1 MVRAERSMDTR
12 GLARRIA
19 RRAARVGLEVDDSL
33 AGSLAAYVGLLER
46 WNRRMNLT
54 ALAAD
59 DAGLDRVVVEPLVAA
74 RHLPVGSQ
82 RVIDIGSG
90 GGSPAVPMK
99 LAVPGVHVRM
109 VESKTRKA
117 VFLRE
122 VARRLKLEGVAVET
136 SRYEELLT
144 RPELHEAADVVTVRA
159 VRVEGRVLHGLQA
172 LVRVGGAVFLFRGT
186 GESDLLDEVRA
197 PLRWRATYPLVESL
211 RSRLV
216 VLEKELVGKE
226 KTNNKE

>member
-1 MVRAERSMDTR
+1 MEKR

-19 RRAARVGLEVDDSL
+19 RRAARVGLEVDASL
-33 AGSLAAYVGLLER
+33 SDALAAYMKILER

-54 ALAAD
+54 ALAD
-59 DAGLDRVVVEPLVAA
+59 DDSGLDRLVVEPLVAA
-74 RHLPVGSQ
+74 RHLPVGTR

-122 VARRLKLEGVAVET
+122 VVRCLELKGVAVET
-136 SRYEELLT
+136 CRYEELLT

-159 VRVEGRVLHGLQA
+159 VRVEGRVLQGLQA
-172 LVRVGGAVFLFRGT
+172 LVRGGGVVFLFRGT
-186 GESDLLDEVRA
+186 GEGDLRDDVRA
-197 PLRWRATYPLVESL
+197 PLRWGATYPLVESQG
-211 RSRLV
+211 SRLV
-216 VLEKELVGKE
+216 VLEKKLMDEE
-226 KTNNKE
+226 KTKYVG